1 MISESDRNASS
12 DLTTADTE
20 SFDKEL
26 GAAPRGA
33 GGGNFNATEVTKRCC
48 CIPKGHDDVEINPLS
63 VTIKRSLGL
72 CNLSKLSSWSC
83 ANFELKHIAYLH
95 MTSDEFRIAPLARL
109 ALVLALASILCV
121 VAEVKQD
128 VQQAVP
134 IASVVVWVIY
144 FLVKFLSRTST
155 AVFGA
160 YHTALDDTWIEFA
173 RDHRDQMVATF
184 LTSLYAIYNLG
195 APPAAA
201 PEGMVF
207 SSKGHAFGCIP
218 NGEDKME
225 IFPEHVKI
233 KSTEGVIGQLTG
245 SETLSQKVRTSCVS
259 TAPLSI
265 YRLHWVGI
273 RLH

>member
-95 MTSDEFRIAPLARL
+95 VTSDEFRIAPLARL
-109 ALVLALASILCV
+109 ALVLTLASILCWWFGLPFT
-121 VAEVKQD
+121 
-128 VQQAVP
+128 VP
-134 IASVVVWVIY
+134 IAFVVVWVIY

>member
-1 MISESDRNASS
+1 M
-12 DLTTADTE
+12 
-20 SFDKEL
+20 
-26 GAAPRGA
+26 AALLSAPVGIGA

-48 CIPKGHDDVEINPLS
+48 CIPKGQDDVEINPLS

-95 MTSDEFRIAPLARL
+95 VTSDEFRIAPLARL
-109 ALVLALASILCV
+109 ALGLALASILCYYIEASIIQGV
-121 VAEVKQD
+121 T
-128 VQQAVP
+128 
-134 IASVVVWVIY
+134 ITSVVVWVIY

-173 RDHRDQMVATF
+173 REHRNQMVTTF
-184 LTSLYAIYNLG
+184 LTSLYAVYNLG

-201 PEGMVF
+201 PQGMVF
-207 SSKGHAFGCIP
+207 SSKAHAFGCIR

-245 SETLSQKVRTSCVS
+245 SETLSQKVRTNCIS
-259 TAPLSI
+259 TAPLSTGSTI
-265 YRLHWVGI
+265 I
-273 RLH
+273 C